1 MMTSLKPRLQ
11 ANYSRIKQRVFV
23 LLGAWLMVGV
33 CIYYPHLSAQEVE
46 DQVSEIVSDLT
57 EERIEQVMEDLLA
70 DIESR
75 ITEDSL
81 RIQTDHWLVMAEADV
96 FAELE
101 EEGYLFETVSEL
113 EGLGFLLAEVAAPA
127 SFDLSATREGI
138 YDVIGG
144 KSADVDLNHLYTAGI
159 PNEMGEP
166 AGLVGVAPR
175 ELLSTPTD
183 LSDLNLRIGIIDS
196 SVDRTH
202 STFASASI
210 TTKRFVDNERPP
222 NQHGTAIVS
231 IIVGADPLAL
241 GLAPKAEIFAAEVFD
256 QNEEQGEFAST
267 VSLIKALNWLV
278 TAEVSVI
285 NISLAGPPNRLL
297 ETALNRV
304 RQKGILAVAAAGNG
318 GPMAQ
323 PMYPAAYPEVVA
335 VTATDERGRAFRL
348 ANRGEYVDIAAPGVN
363 IRHARAGGGFI
374 ASSGTSYAV
383 PFVTVAAARLM
394 QSASEPA
401 AMLDRLYA
409 SALDI
414 GAPGRDQIYGYGQLR
429 F

>member
-1 MMTSLKPRLQ
+1 MSSMKCFLQ
-11 ANYSRIKQRVFV
+11 ANYSPLLRRVGARLVALIV
-23 LLGAWLMVGV
+23 LIAGGYCLGA
-33 CIYYPHLSAQEVE
+33 SAQEVE

-57 EERIEQVMEDLLA
+57 EERIEQAMEDLLA

-75 ITEDSL
+75 ISEDSL
-81 RIQTDHWLVMAEADV
+81 RIRTDHWLVMAEPDV
-96 FAELE
+96 FADLE
-101 EEGYLFETVSEL
+101 AEGYLFETVSEL

-144 KSADVDLNHLYTAGI
+144 KRADIDLNHLYTAGI
-159 PNEMGEP
+159 PDKTEGES
-166 AGLVGVAPR
+166 GLVGTPPR
-175 ELLSTPTD
+175 DLLPTPSD

-196 SVDRTH
+196 SVDRSH
-202 STFASASI
+202 STFAHASI
-210 TTKRFVDNERPP
+210 TSKRFVENEAPP
-222 NQHGTAIVS
+222 NLHGTAIVS
-231 IIVGADPLAL
+231 IIVGSDPLAL

-256 QNEEQGEFAST
+256 ETEEQGEFAST

-278 TAEVSVI
+278 TAGVSVI

-335 VTATDERGRAFRL
+335 VTATDNRGRAFRL

-363 IRHARAGGGFI
+363 IRHARPGGGFI

-394 QSASEPA
+394 QSTTEPT
-401 AMLDRLYA
+401 AMLDRLYT